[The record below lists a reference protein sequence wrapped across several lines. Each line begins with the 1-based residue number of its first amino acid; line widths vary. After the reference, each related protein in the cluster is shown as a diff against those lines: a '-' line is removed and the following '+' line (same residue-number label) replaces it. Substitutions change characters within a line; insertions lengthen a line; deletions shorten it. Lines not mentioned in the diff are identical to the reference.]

1 MSLKSKKSQK
11 IQKVV
16 LLLFGLVSIVV
27 VAMVLRPDNEDL
39 APKELK
45 IPTQKTIIDEM
56 GDLAK
61 LKPLENTGEAPGKK
75 LGDVP
80 LDRSIVSQKMQKRED
95 VASDKKENK
104 DSVWSRRKR
113 EENGKMSNDFS
124 MHEGMAVHAKDVIDT
139 SSINSNGYPVVEA
152 DFSKLRPLN
161 FRSLKKVYTYFRLKD
176 SFPEVVLKSLNGSAV
191 EMVGA
196 VMPVE
201 KIPEDGVFPAFWLSN
216 PVIVLAGCVFC
227 NPPTLADIVYVEK
240 KSGETPFSIEREKLF
255 KQVVLVKV
263 TGRFFFGPESTGD
276 QTYLFSIEA
285 KSVEVLN

>member
-1 MSLKSKKSQK
+1 MSLKSKK
-11 IQKVV
+11 ILKVV
-16 LLLFGLVSIVV
+16 LFLLGLASVV
-27 VAMVLRPDNEDL
+27 LVAMFLRPGNEDL
-39 APKELK
+39 VPKASK
-45 IPTQKTIIDEM
+45 IPEQKTIIDEM
-56 GDLAK
+56 GDLSK
-61 LKPLENTGEAPGKK
+61 LKPLPNTGEAPGKK

-80 LDRSIVSQKMQKRED
+80 LDRAVVSQRMQKEED
-95 VASDKKENK
+95 PDNKKEEN
-104 DSVWSRRKR
+104 DPLWSRRKQ

-124 MHEGMAVHAKDVIDT
+124 MHKGMAVHARDAVDT
-139 SSINSNGYPVVEA
+139 SSFNSNGYPVLDA
-152 DFSKLRPLN
+152 DFSKVRPLN
-161 FRSLKKVYTYFRLKD
+161 FRGLKKVYTYFRLKD

-201 KIPEDGVFPAFWLSN
+201 KIPEDGVFPSFWLSN

-240 KSGETPFSIEREKLF
+240 KSGETPFSIDREKLF
-255 KQVVLVKV
+255 KQVVLIKV
-263 TGRFFFGPESTGD
+263 TGRLFFGPESTGD